1 MIYTENKLKKIYFLV
16 LGVGLSINS
25 TLCFSQGYGSEG
37 RVLRDGEVPSPNA
50 ICQSYGYGNIMQ
62 TKCFDSE
69 PNNGQRDNPNTA
81 LKIDLTDTVES
92 ATTGEHRTV
101 FTYRDQNGILH
112 YTENVPSEYK
122 KSAQI
127 FKKGTIKES
136 NSTNMIAYPKE
147 YAGPAVPAEN
157 PSVGEHFSNAII
169 PADPGI
175 SSSGTRSF
183 YASNKKNISKTQF
196 VKSKNNSKS
205 NLKISD
211 GTKKTLKTK
220 QTISKTKNTPNVKSN
235 VKTKNSSKK
244 K

>member
-1 MIYTENKLKKIYFLV
+1 MIYTENKLKKFYFLV
-16 LGVGLSINS
+16 LGLGLSINS
-25 TLCFSQGYGSEG
+25 SLCFSQGYGSDG

-122 KSAQI
+122 KNAQI
-127 FKKGTIKES
+127 FKKGTIKTS
-136 NSTNMIAYPKE
+136 NHTNMIAYPKE

-157 PSVGEHFSNAII
+157 PSIGEHFTNASI

-175 SSSGTRSF
+175 SSSGTKISS
-183 YASNKKNISKTQF
+183 YASSKKSNNKRKT
-196 VKSKNNSKS
+196 VTSKNNLKS
-205 NLKISD
+205 NIKISD
-211 GTKKTLKTK
+211 KSIPKTK
-220 QTISKTKNTPNVKSN
+220 IKNTPNVKSN
-235 VKTKNSSKK
+235 IKKTSSKK